1 MKLLQQLLVAPAA
14 VGLLATGASA
24 ANLNINGV
32 SDYADDPFD
41 ELEQVTSITQF
52 STTTKLKVKT
62 VWVTGAT
69 HALGDNF
76 RTEKVGE
83 RQRSACNSE
92 FGAFSFSYDLRFGLK
107 TSFTGKDLLLTR
119 LRAGN
124 MGDASPWDGNGV
136 SMNKLDTAAPSAK
149 AAPSRPVL

>member
-1 MKLLQQLLVAPAA
+1 MKLLQQLLVAAA
-14 VGLLATGASA
+14 AGLLATGASA

-32 SDYADDPFD
+32 SDDADDPFD

-76 RTEKVGE
+76 RTEKGGE
-83 RQRSACNSE
+83 RQRSAYISE
-92 FGAFSFSYDLRFGLK
+92 FGAFSFSYDLRLGLK
-107 TSFTGKDLLLTR
+107 TSFTGKDLLFTR

-124 MGDASPWDGNGV
+124 FGLGIMHELLGRLHPAQVGRRQV
-136 SMNKLDTAAPSAK
+136 SFAVYAPA
-149 AAPSRPVL
+149 V